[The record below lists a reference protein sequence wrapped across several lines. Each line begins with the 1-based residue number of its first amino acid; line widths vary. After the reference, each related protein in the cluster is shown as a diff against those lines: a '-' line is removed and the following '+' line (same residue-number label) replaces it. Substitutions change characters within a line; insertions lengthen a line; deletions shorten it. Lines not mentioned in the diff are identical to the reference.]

1 MGLGTERGE
10 WDLFEWFDLRI
21 DVPDSDATMASLER
35 AGIWQ
40 SGPSTRVLL
49 VDLDNVRVS
58 SELLRG
64 RVSLAVVLARQ
75 ADVAAFAGQHSSVE
89 RARPALAEYGASAM
103 SVGDGPNAADLV
115 LLDAADIADA
125 DIQFVVISNDG
136 IFARLAMRG
145 PLVVLSPGVGALS
158 DRLAEAAERVIDLQA
173 IEVAAG
179 FEKSA
184 AVARA

>member
-1 MGLGTERGE
+1 MGLGTERSE
-10 WDLFEWFDLRI
+10 WDLFEWFDPHLAEP
-21 DVPDSDATMASLER
+21 VSDATMLSLR

-40 SGPSTRVLL
+40 TGTATRVLL
-49 VDLDNVRVS
+49 VDLDNVRVAS
-58 SELLRG
+58 SLLLG

-89 RARPALAEYGASAM
+89 RARPALEEYGASAM
-103 SVGDGPNAADLV
+103 SVGDGANEADLV
-115 LLDAADIADA
+115 LLEAADIDDS

-173 IEVAAG
+173 IETA
-179 FEKSA
+179 ELLS
-184 AVARA
+184 ARA